1 MSVDGRIH
9 QHTDPYTTAALQEVA
24 VRMTSTGHLEA
35 EDDEGN
41 CEYKWRLTDITE
53 DRFQHLVTQ
62 MKFRVAEGQ
71 GRCLYEIGVADD
83 GAAVGLCDEDY
94 YESIATVRRMADSLG
109 FQMKIVYERV
119 IQHDDANGA
128 VTEPKAK
135 GRKGRP
141 PGARIQNSEAR
152 NATAINVNRRRCAE
166 IHVTRKQKQVED
178 LRIAFCGS
186 GGSGKSTL
194 VGVLTQGTLDDGSGS
209 VRSTVFNHKHEV
221 DTGCTSS
228 VTNHIMGFDAAG
240 RVTNYDE
247 ERLPLTPIM
256 SPTLSSGAAARLKE
270 SAPPLTLGSPQQGS
284 NGCDEGISTIAYA
297 LNATRT
303 IAERSVK
310 LATLL
315 DLGGQDKYSKTA
327 YFGITSRAP
336 GYACIVAAADRPI
349 VPGISL
355 HVSICLAM
363 KVPFC
368 IVVTKCDT
376 VGELELDDLQFEID
390 DFVRKEA
397 KHMNQEVRTTTCTSY
412 EDALDETL
420 IQDCVNLSTVPVFL
434 TSCVEGLGIG
444 LVKTFFHKLPPVIIP
459 PSTAPAEVLVDGC
472 FNVSTV
478 GPVLS
483 GFVTKGDV
491 HEGQDLLMGPDRH
504 GHFQQI
510 TIYGIHEKG
519 SHVTHVSA
527 GTDATFSVR
536 HIPPTLDANR
546 KGTILF
552 GIGTVHPQV
561 CMAFECKVRLIDA
574 EGSVVVGQE
583 PIVHCRNIRQAAKI
597 TFVIKGDKM
606 PTSSVDA
613 VDAEERRIEPKE
625 EGLVLCRFLYHP
637 EVLEKG
643 SMLLMRWNRRVRLVG
658 TVNRLVPLTPCS
670 SPSMRPTPTDLFET
684 PELLSLMLPEEVD
697 ALQSNTNI
705 LQQETTTSTT
715 TSEQGNVDD
724 ELTGGDLFGSDSE
737 ERTQKRPT
745 RKAPHVVPTSPN
757 VDVSGDS
764 SSEGLDA
771 LGDSVVRKFSN
782 HPTILKSVP
791 QSPTELR
798 QQWAHSVL
806 TDESSRTPEMKPFGT
821 AEFGSPEPISM

>member
-1 MSVDGRIH
+1 
-9 QHTDPYTTAALQEVA
+9 
-24 VRMTSTGHLEA
+24 
-35 EDDEGN
+35 
-41 CEYKWRLTDITE
+41 
-53 DRFQHLVTQ
+53 
-62 MKFRVAEGQ
+62 
-71 GRCLYEIGVADD
+71 
-83 GAAVGLCDEDY
+83 
-94 YESIATVRRMADSLG
+94 
-109 FQMKIVYERV
+109 
-119 IQHDDANGA
+119 
-128 VTEPKAK
+128 
-135 GRKGRP
+135 
-141 PGARIQNSEAR
+141 
-152 NATAINVNRRRCAE
+152 
-166 IHVTRKQKQVED
+166 
-178 LRIAFCGS
+178 
-186 GGSGKSTL
+186 
-194 VGVLTQGTLDDGSGS
+194 
-209 VRSTVFNHKHEV
+209 
-221 DTGCTSS
+221 
-228 VTNHIMGFDAAG
+228 MGFDAVG

-247 ERLPLTPIM
+247 ERLPRTPVM

-270 SAPPLTLGSPQQGS
+270 CAPPLTLGSTKA
-284 NGCDEGISTIAYA
+284 GCDEGNSTIAYA
-297 LNATRT
+297 VNATRT

-349 VPGISL
+349 VAGISL
-355 HVSICLAM
+355 HASICLAM

-368 IVVTKCDT
+368 IVVTKCDN

-390 DFVRKEA
+390 DFIRNEGKG
-397 KHMNQEVRTTTCTSY
+397 MNIDVRTTTCASY
-412 EDALDETL
+412 EDALDET
-420 IQDCVNLSTVPVFL
+420 IINDCVNLSLVPVFL

-472 FNVSTV
+472 FNVSSI

-491 HEGQDLLMGPDRH
+491 REGQDLLMGPDRH

-510 TIYGIHEKG
+510 SIFGIHDKG
-519 SHVTHVSA
+519 SHVTHVTA

-536 HIPPTLDANR
+536 HVPNTLDANR

-574 EGSVVVGQE
+574 DGYVAAGQE

-597 TFVIKGDKM
+597 TYVIKGDAM
-606 PTSSVDA
+606 PSSSIDVDPTQL
-613 VDAEERRIEPKE
+613 RIGPKE
-625 EGLVLCRFLYHP
+625 EGLVVCRFLYHP

-643 SMLLMRWNRRVRLVG
+643 SMLLMRWNRTVRLVG
-658 TVNRLVPLTPCS
+658 TVNRLVPLTPCT
-670 SPSMRPTPTDLFET
+670 SPSMRPTPTDLFEE
-684 PELLSLMLPEEVD
+684 PEVLSSLLLRDEVD
-697 ALQSNTNI
+697 ALQSHMPTI
-705 LQQETTTSTT
+705 PKSKSPSTT
-715 TSEQGNVDD
+715 VSEQEICDG

-737 ERTQKRPT
+737 EHSRSVTAKRVP
-745 RKAPHVVPTSPN
+745 RKGPHVPTADTEGKRSP
-757 VDVSGDS
+757 GAS
-764 SSEGLDA
+764 SSEGIDA
-771 LGDSVVRKFSN
+771 LGDSIVRKFAN

-798 QQWAHSVL
+798 QQWTHPAL

-821 AEFGSPEPISM
+821 AEFGSPEPLSM